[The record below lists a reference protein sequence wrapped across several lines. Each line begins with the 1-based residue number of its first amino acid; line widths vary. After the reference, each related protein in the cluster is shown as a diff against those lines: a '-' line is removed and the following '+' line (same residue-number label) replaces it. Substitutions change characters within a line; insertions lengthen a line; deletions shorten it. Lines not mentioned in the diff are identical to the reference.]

1 MNPRPTTS
9 RSDAPSPIRSERLP
23 AAARLRTQ
31 QHFRRVYQRGRRAG
45 GKLLTVIALRRS
57 SACGARVGLSV
68 SKDHGCAVRRNKI
81 KRLLREAFRL
91 ERKGLPLDYDV
102 VLIPRPRPEKLR
114 LHELRAELLQ
124 LIAKIAAGK
133 GSRRRQPHR

>member
-1 MNPRPTTS
+1 MNARSGTTPS
-9 RSDAPSPIRSERLP
+9 GAPSPVRSARLP
-23 AAARLRTQ
+23 APARLRTQ

-57 SACGARVGLSV
+57 SSCGARVGLSV

-91 ERKGLPLDYDV
+91 ERRGLPLDYDV
-102 VLIPRPRPEKLR
+102 VLIPRPRPEKLK
-114 LHELRAELLQ
+114 LDELRAELLH

-133 GSRRRQPHR
+133 GSRRRQRHQ